1 MRPLLGTFDAGPPA
15 AAALDDVIDR
25 ALAEDR
31 AHEDRST
38 LPLPARGELRRGRI
52 VAREDG
58 VLAGVAA
65 VRRVFRRL
73 GGGDAVSVEG
83 AADGA
88 RFARGDEV
96 LTLAGPVGILLSGE
110 RTALNLLQRLSGI
123 ATATRRAVD
132 AAGGR
137 LAVCDTRKTTPGL
150 RALEKWAVVL
160 GGGTSHR
167 WSLADMVLL
176 KENHLALA
184 GGVTAAV
191 AAVRADPESARL
203 PLTVEVRTFDEA
215 VEAAALGVDRLL
227 LDNMSPSGMA
237 RVAERLGPRASR
249 PELEASGGIGPGD
262 LAAVAAT
269 GVDLVSLGSLT
280 HSVKAIDFSFLLDE
294 ARP

>member
-1 MRPLLGTFDAGPPA
+1 LRPLLGTFDAGPPA
-15 AAALDDVIDR
+15 DAILDDVVDR

-31 AHEDRST
+31 ARDDRST
-38 LPLPARGELRRGRI
+38 LPLPGREEPRTGRV
-52 VAREDG
+52 VAREAG
-58 VLAGVAA
+58 VLAGAIVVPRVYARLRA
-65 VRRVFRRL
+65 GEVR
-73 GGGDAVSVEG
+73 VSG
-83 AADGA
+83 AADGH
-88 RFARGDEV
+88 RF
-96 LTLAGPVGILLSGE
+96 LAGDDVMALTGPAGALLSGE

-150 RALEKWAVVL
+150 RALEKWAVVV

-176 KENHLALA
+176 KENHLAMA

-191 AAVRADPESARL
+191 AAVRADPESSSL

-227 LDNMSPSGMA
+227 LDNMSRGEME
-237 RVAERLGPRASR
+237 RVATRLGPRGRR
-249 PELEASGGIGPGD
+249 PELEASGGIGPAD
-262 LAAVAAT
+262 LPAIAAT